1 MSAPQ
6 PLTSR
11 ERIGA
16 VLTAD
21 IPSRLGAFLYAEL
34 PPADWSSKPPRSDIP
49 DDDVPDLIDDTT
61 WIELANATPD
71 QLRRALEF
79 HLWQMGPDLERA
91 ALLIALVDRLPAE
104 EAAA

>member
-1 MSAPQ
+1 MSVPQ

-21 IPSRLGAFLYAEL
+21 IPSRLSRFLYAEL
-34 PPADWSSKPPRSDIP
+34 PPAEWSPKPPRSDIP
-49 DDDVPDLIDDTT
+49 DDDVSELIDNTS

-79 HLWQMGPDLERA
+79 HLWQMGPELERA
-91 ALLIALVDRLPAE
+91 ALLIAMVDRLPVE
-104 EAAA
+104 EVAA